1 MNLFYKKPRKNLF
14 LALIL
19 TVEDMPFF
27 KKVSHLL
34 KTNKVSFEKNLTL
47 TIGDPRV
54 NKLTCV
60 SVATESHGDLP
71 AAICLSINFDLM
83 NSFLAEGLLELK

>member
-1 MNLFYKKPRKNLF
+1 MNLFYEKPRKNIF

-27 KKVSHLL
+27 LKDSHLL
-34 KTNKVSFEKNLTL
+34 NTNKVSFEKNLTL

-54 NKLTCV
+54 NKLTWV

-83 NSFLAEGLLELK
+83 NSFLAEGLLELN